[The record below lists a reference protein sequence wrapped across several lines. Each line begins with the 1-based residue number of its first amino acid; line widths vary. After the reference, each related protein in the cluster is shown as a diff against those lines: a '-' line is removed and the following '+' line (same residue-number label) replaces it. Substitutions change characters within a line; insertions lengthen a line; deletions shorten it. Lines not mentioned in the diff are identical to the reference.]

1 MKLKGQDSFRAEA
14 SFKDVYIILHLWFHI
29 LKEDPN
35 IVNIF
40 KTDKT

>member
-14 SFKDVYIILHLWFHI
+14 FFKDVYKILHSWFRI

-35 IVNIF
+35 IVKIF
-40 KTDKT
+40 KPYKT